1 MATMKTEMP
10 LMARQEGEWSGSYT
24 LVDTE
29 GKILD
34 KYTSHLSCKFIENP
48 PYSYHQINRYK
59 WPNGKQEEHHFPGLY
74 RDKKVWFDTE
84 RLEGNAWEVDDVT
97 IMFRFVFKK
106 APGTYLYEVIFL
118 SSCNN
123 YRFRTWH
130 WFKND
135 RLYQRTLVQEERIK

>member
-1 MATMKTEMP
+1 MSIMKTEMP

-48 PYSYHQINRYK
+48 PYSYYQINRYK

-84 RLEGNAWEVDDVT
+84 RLKGNAWEVDDAT
-97 IMFRFVFKK
+97 IMFRFTFKK
-106 APGTYLYEVIFL
+106 APGAYLYEVIYL
-118 SSCNN
+118 SPCNN

-135 RLYQRTLVQEERIK
+135 QLYQRTLVQEERIK